1 MKRAALTLG
10 SLGAAAALLLAAPS
24 LVHAQQATQTRLQN
38 AIARYEAFD
47 VEGARPILLQI
58 VSPGYL
64 EQVTQEQR
72 ATAYKYL
79 GASYAVL
86 AAPDTAITYFRAAL
100 DFDPFTDLDPSKFA
114 ASELEAFN
122 KAKSEIFKVAMR
134 PIPGPALLR
143 PQANVGV
150 DSAAY
155 TFTFISTQ
163 RSNMRIV
170 LRHTVPVALPGQQR
184 DSAPDQ
190 VLYSGTNDGVRTVA
204 WRGTLNDGRFAP
216 PGTYVITVAATPTQ
230 GANRAEETDSR
241 TFRLEHLLEP
251 LEDTL
256 PSLDRNDPQQWLPQ
270 QYRQWAIW
278 QDLAKGV
285 FVGGV
290 AAFAIPSIVRGDIDT
305 RPHALGAAGLVTIG
319 ASASFL
325 YRRRKPEIRL
335 NVEENR
341 RREAVR
347 AAFNDRVR
355 RDNNARRERTVMV
368 MTPVTAAQ

>member
-1 MKRAALTLG
+1 MKRLALAT
-10 SLGAAAALLLAAPS
+10 LLLATPA
-24 LVHAQQATQTRLQN
+24 LARAQQATETRLNN
-38 AIARYEAFD
+38 AIVRYEAFD

-58 VSPGYL
+58 ISPSYL
-64 EQVTQEQR
+64 EQVTPEQR
-72 ATAYKYL
+72 ARAYKYL

-86 AAPDTAITYFRAAL
+86 AAQDTAITYFRAAL

-134 PIPGPALLR
+134 NIPGPALLR
-143 PQANVGV
+143 PQPEISV

-155 TFTFISTQ
+155 TFTVISTQ

-170 LRHTVPVALPGQQR
+170 LQQTAR
-184 DSAPDQ
+184 ATLGGDSIPDQ

-204 WRGTLNDGRFAP
+204 WRGTRNDGQFAP
-216 PGTYVITVAATPTQ
+216 PGTYSIIVAATSTNPAPGTT
-230 GANRAEETDSR
+230 AREERDSK

-256 PSLDRNDPQQWLPQ
+256 PSLNPADPSQLLPT
-270 QYRQWAIW
+270 QYRQIAIW
-278 QDLAKGV
+278 QDLIKGG
-285 FVGGV
+285 FVGAIAAV
-290 AAFAIPSIVRGDIDT
+290 ALPALLPGATATI
-305 RPHALGAAGLVTIG
+305 PHALASAGMVAAGAGT
-319 ASASFL
+319 SFL
-325 YRRRKPEIRL
+325 YRRRNPQIRA
-335 NVEENR
+335 NVIENQ

-347 AAFNDRVR
+347 AAFNTRVA
-355 RDNNARRERTVMV
+355 RDNAARRARTVMV

>member
-1 MKRAALTLG
+1 MKRLTL
-10 SLGAAAALLLAAPS
+10 AALLLAAPAVAS
-24 LVHAQQATQTRLQN
+24 AQDASTESRLAN

-58 VSPGYL
+58 ISPNYL
-64 EQVTQEQR
+64 QQVTPEQR

-86 AAPDTAITYFRAAL
+86 ASPDTATTYFVGAL

-114 ASELEAFN
+114 ASELDAFN
-122 KAKSEIFKVAMR
+122 RAKGQIFKVAMR
-134 PIPGPALLR
+134 TIPGPALLR
-143 PQANVGV
+143 PQPGLSVEE
-150 DSAAY
+150 AAY

-170 LRHTVPVALPGQQR
+170 LQHTVPANIPGQPR

-190 VLYSGTNDGVRTVA
+190 VLHSGTNDGVRTFA

-216 PGTYVITVAATPTQ
+216 PGTYTIVVTASPTQ
-230 GANRAEETDSR
+230 GATTREERDSR

-256 PSLDRNDPQQWLPQ
+256 PTLNPADPSQLLPTR
-270 QYRQWAIW
+270 YRQIDIW
-278 QDLAKGV
+278 QDLIKGA
-285 FVGGV
+285 FVGGI
-290 AAFAIPSIVRGDIDT
+290 AAAALPSIVRGDINT
-305 RPHALGAAGLVTIG
+305 LPHAMGSAGLVAIG
-319 ASASFL
+319 AGASFL
-325 YRRRKPEIRL
+325 YRRRNPQIRV
-335 NVEENR
+335 NVIENQ

-347 AAFNDRVR
+347 AAFNARVR
-355 RDNNARRERTVMV
+355 QANDQRRARTVMV
-368 MTPVTAAQ
+368 MSPVAAVQ

>member
-1 MKRAALTLG
+1 MKRLALAT
-10 SLGAAAALLLAAPS
+10 LLLGTPA
-24 LVHAQQATQTRLQN
+24 LVGAQQATQTKLQN

-47 VEGARPILLQI
+47 VENARPALLQI

-64 EQVTQEQR
+64 EQVTPEQR
-72 ATAYKYL
+72 AVAYKYL

-86 AAPDTAITYFRAAL
+86 AAQDTAVQYFRAAL

-114 ASELEAFN
+114 ASELDAFN

-134 PIPGPALLR
+134 TIPGPALLR
-143 PQANVGV
+143 PQAGLSV

-170 LRHTVPVALPGQQR
+170 LQHTVPTTVPGQPR
-184 DSAPDQ
+184 DSAPEQ

-216 PGTYVITVAATPTQ
+216 PGTYVITVSATPTS
-230 GANRAEETDSR
+230 GTNRSEERDSK

-251 LEDTL
+251 LQDTL
-256 PSLDRNDPQQWLPQ
+256 PSLDRNNPQEWLPQ
-270 QYRQWAIW
+270 EYKQIAIW
-278 QDLAKGV
+278 QDLIKGG
-285 FVGGV
+285 FVGAV
-290 AAFAIPSIVRGDIDT
+290 AAIAIPAIVGSDINT
-305 RPHALGAAGLVTIG
+305 LPHAMGAAALVSIG
-319 ASASFL
+319 AGSSFL
-325 YRRRKPEIRL
+325 YRRRNPQIRL

-347 AAFNDRVR
+347 VAFNDSVR
-355 RDNNARRERTVMV
+355 RANEARRGRTVMV
-368 MTPVTAAQ
+368 LTPVTAAQ